1 MLTIFDK
8 RTPSRNGLT
17 RRRFLTAGSL
27 GVAGLTLA
35 DLLRAETAAGAGS
48 SCKAIINVHLD
59 GGPPQMDMID
69 LKPRAPVEVRGEFS
83 PIQTSIPDFQLC
95 EHLPKLAS
103 IADRFVWIRSLVN
116 SAGRHDAFQCMSG
129 FDFKNLQSM
138 GGRPAMGSVVS
149 KLRGSPDDAAPPF
162 VDLMQGRAL
171 VRNSAR
177 PGFLGPAYKPFRPDI
192 SHLFE
197 RPLEPGMVKELAAL
211 GDEHR
216 VKLTLDAG
224 LSMSRLDDRTRL
236 LAAHDSLRRDV
247 DASGMMDA
255 MDRFTQQAVAILT
268 SGRFAEALDLDR
280 EDPRVLERYTPAA
293 DDPRQRFETADAPTA
308 ARKFLLARR
317 LVEAGVR
324 VVTLSISDFDT
335 HSENF
340 PRLRQALPTVD
351 HGLHALIVDLE
362 ERGMLDDVTI
372 VAWGEFGR
380 TPRIDPASK
389 GGRHHWP
396 RVGPAFLA
404 GGGLR
409 TGQVIGAT
417 DRLAGEVTA
426 RPVSYQDVMATL
438 YRNLGIDASATT
450 IVDPTGRPQ
459 YLLDQ
464 GTPLHEAL

>member
-1 MLTIFDK
+1 MLTICG
-8 RTPSRNGLT
+8 RPRQRGATT
-17 RRRFLTAGSL
+17 RRHFLTAGSL
-27 GVAGLTLA
+27 GLAGLTL
-35 DLLRAETAAGAGS
+35 DTLLRAENAAGAGAS
-48 SCKAIINVHLD
+48 RKAVINVHLD
-59 GGPPQMDMID
+59 GGPPHMDMID
-69 LKPRAPVEVRGEFS
+69 LKPAAPVEIRGEFA
-83 PIQTSIPDFQLC
+83 PIQTSMPGFQLC

-103 IADRFVWIRSLVN
+103 IADRWVWIRSLVR

-129 FDFKNLQSM
+129 FDFKDLQSV
-138 GGRPAMGSVVS
+138 GGRPAMGSVIG
-149 KLRGSPDDAAPPF
+149 KLRGSASDTSPAF

-177 PGFLGPAYKPFRPDI
+177 PGFLGPAFQPFRPDI
-192 SHLFE
+192 SDMFD

-216 VKLTLDAG
+216 IKLTLDAD
-224 LSMSRLDDRTRL
+224 LTMARLGERTRL
-236 LAAHDSLRRDV
+236 LAAHDSLRREV

-255 MDRFTQQAVAILT
+255 MDRFTQQAVSILT
-268 SGRFAEALDLDR
+268 SGRFAEALDLSR
-280 EDPRVLERYTPAA
+280 EDPRVLERYTPPS
-293 DDPRQRFETADAPTA
+293 DDPTRRFDTAEDPGA

-340 PRLRQALPTVD
+340 PRLRQVLPIVD
-351 HGLHALIVDLE
+351 HGLHALVADLD

-380 TPRIDPASK
+380 TPRIDPASQ

-396 RVGPAFLA
+396 QVGPAFLA
-404 GGGLR
+404 GGGMR
-409 TGQVIGAT
+409 VGQVIGAT
-417 DRLAGEVTA
+417 DRLASEVTA

-438 YRNLGIDASATT
+438 YHNLGIDAAATT
-450 IVDPTGRPQ
+450 LVDPTGRPQ

-464 GTPLHEAL
+464 GTPIREVV